1 MALAKNNKMD
11 MCQGPLLPKII
22 KFAIPLIFTTLLQNT
37 FHAADLMVIGRFST
51 YQSMAAIG
59 ATATIFGML
68 VNVFMGVSV
77 GVNVLV
83 AQYFGAKN
91 EEKVRHT
98 IGNSFYVLIAA
109 SLVVSLIGI
118 FFSPFIMTLLQ
129 CPEVIRADAI
139 TYLRTSA
146 FGIIF
151 IALYNGV
158 AAILRALGDSKT
170 PLYFLILSSIVNV
183 VLDLVFVLCFD
194 WAVFGVAFATVV
206 SQAVS
211 AIASLIYAFKKVPY
225 FNLSKAEL
233 TPHKTIIINS
243 FKLGVPI
250 SLQNSLIA
258 ISCIVLQG
266 VVNTFGETVMAAYT
280 VTMRIEQLVQQP
292 FSSLG
297 MALTSYAGQNFGA
310 QRIDRVKK
318 GMHRATFMVLIFSLI
333 MLPIFYIFGD
343 KIIYCFVKEPEVI
356 SIGAKALRITSLF
369 YFFLGMI
376 YAPRSLLNGCGDTT
390 FSMING
396 MTEVI
401 CRISFSLLFTS
412 IATIS
417 IFGHT
422 YNIGYWGI
430 WLTTGLTWFTTAL
443 ICFLRYKLGSWRKKM
458 FAN

>member
-1 MALAKNNKMD
+1 MNNSKSNITD
-11 MCQGPLLPKII
+11 MTFGSPSSHII
-22 KFAIPLIFTTLLQNT
+22 KFAVPLLIGNLFQQLYN
-37 FHAADLMVIGRFST
+37 MVDSLIVGNFV
-51 YQSMAAIG
+51 G
-59 ATATIFGML
+59 ANAL
-68 VNVFMGVSV
+68 ASV
-77 GVNVLV
+77 GTCGSVSFLFFALSSGLALGIGIIVS
-83 AQYFGAKN
+83 QYFGAKN
-91 EEKVRHT
+91 EEKVRVT

-129 CPEVIRADAI
+129 CPEIIKADAI
-139 TYLRTSA
+139 TYLRTSCY
-146 FGIIF
+146 GIVF

-233 TPHKTIIINS
+233 MPHKTIIVNS

-318 GMHRATFMVLIFSLI
+318 GMHRATFMVMIFSLI

-376 YAPRSLLNGCGDTT
+376 YAPRSLLNGCGDTA

-396 MTEVI
+396 ITEVI
-401 CRISFSLLFTS
+401 CRISFSILFTS

-458 FAN
+458 FTN

>member
-1 MALAKNNKMD
+1 MNNSKSNITDMTFGSPSKHILIFAVPLLIGNLFQQLYNMVDALIVGNFVGANALA
-11 MCQGPLLPKII
+11 
-22 KFAIPLIFTTLLQNT
+22 
-37 FHAADLMVIGRFST
+37 
-51 YQSMAAIG
+51 
-59 ATATIFGML
+59 
-68 VNVFMGVSV
+68 SV
-77 GVNVLV
+77 GTCGSVSFLFFSLSSGLALGIGIIV

-129 CPEVIRADAI
+129 CPDIIRADAI

-258 ISCIVLQG
+258 ISCIVLQL
-266 VVNTFGETVMAAYT
+266 VKRRVYE
-280 VTMRIEQLVQQP
+280 RI
-292 FSSLG
+292 
-297 MALTSYAGQNFGA
+297 
-310 QRIDRVKK
+310 
-318 GMHRATFMVLIFSLI
+318 
-333 MLPIFYIFGD
+333 
-343 KIIYCFVKEPEVI
+343 
-356 SIGAKALRITSLF
+356 
-369 YFFLGMI
+369 
-376 YAPRSLLNGCGDTT
+376 
-390 FSMING
+390 
-396 MTEVI
+396 
-401 CRISFSLLFTS
+401 
-412 IATIS
+412 
-417 IFGHT
+417 
-422 YNIGYWGI
+422 
-430 WLTTGLTWFTTAL
+430 
-443 ICFLRYKLGSWRKKM
+443 
-458 FAN
+458 